1 MLCFEDCCLL
11 HLAIDISLLRYIR
24 ERQRILSAKIV
35 SVKDGL
41 RSVDQHLSEFILT
54 YKQLISTDVLS
65 TKSLA
70 EFEAT
75 VRTAKESPENRLSL
89 IHVERYLLLI
99 DDIRDV
105 LRAFEEDVC
114 HPLAQIHGDCETAN
128 QKEMKT
134 RIRLTV
140 ARTQTQLDKDSD
152 LSTMRHPAIKC
163 RILAREEGLFMGLLS
178 LATVALEA
186 TENVDNDLDEYFSA
200 HHIQTILSKIKT
212 ALSAYL

>member
-1 MLCFEDCCLL
+1 M
-11 HLAIDISLLRYIR
+11 
-24 ERQRILSAKIV
+24 

-41 RSVDQHLSEFILT
+41 RSVDQHLTEFILT
-54 YKQLISTDVLS
+54 YKQLISTDILS

-70 EFEAT
+70 EFETT
-75 VRTAKESPENRLSL
+75 VRKAKESRENRLSL
-89 IHVERYLLLI
+89 IHLEGYLMLI

-105 LRAFEEDVC
+105 LRAFEEDVY
-114 HPLAQIHGDCETAN
+114 HPLTQIHDDCETSN
-128 QKEMKT
+128 QKEMKSRIGLNIT
-134 RIRLTV
+134 RM
-140 ARTQTQLDKDSD
+140 QTQLAKDSD

-163 RILAREEGLFMGLLS
+163 RILVREEGLFMGLLS

-200 HHIQTILSKIKT
+200 HHIQTLLSKMKT